1 MTSKQPV
8 RVTVLESRLWA
19 EALPVLEQLL
29 FSSSTLQTLPKSGPL
44 SAPGRVAACSPAN
57 SLRAAGSPLSEAS
70 PDFLR
75 SFRALRAACFF
86 EFFRTALRVADGFS
100 PALGMRRVR
109 SCLRDIVFRRARRP
123 SASLPRKCFLA
134 RFSRALSD
142 LLARSLS
149 SFSQDAVACLLQ
161 AARCK
166 SRDRVSTPLSRQG
179 SCRSSGSSAT
189 DSRGSGSSES
199 AGFQ

>member
-29 FSSSTLQTLPKSGPL
+29 SSSSTLQTLPKSA
-44 SAPGRVAACSPAN
+44 APGRVAACSPAN
-57 SLRAAGSPLSEAS
+57 SLRAAGSPFSEAS

-75 SFRALRAACFF
+75 SCRALRAACFF
-86 EFFRTALRVADGFS
+86 VFFRTALRVADGFS
-100 PALGMRRVR
+100 PALGMRRVK

-123 SASLPRKCFLA
+123 STSLPRRCFLA

-142 LLARSLS
+142 LFARLVQLLAARSGLPSPS
-149 SFSQDAVACLLQ
+149 STLASPE
-161 AARCK
+161 
-166 SRDRVSTPLSRQG
+166 T
-179 SCRSSGSSAT
+179 
-189 DSRGSGSSES
+189 E
-199 AGFQ
+199 